1 MATMTL
7 DDLVEQL
14 RKAFGDE
21 LRSVVLYG
29 SATAG
34 EHIARRSD
42 YNVLVLVDSI
52 DLELLT
58 REAAITRAWAEAGN
72 PPPLTLTVQEWR
84 SSSDIFPMEYA
95 DILHRHRVL
104 HGDAPFDG
112 ISVKAADLRL
122 QLEQQTMGKLLQ
134 LRSGILA
141 SGGDRKR
148 LLELLSAS
156 LSTFMVIFRSIVR
169 YLGEDAP
176 TDYEELCKRV
186 AALTGI
192 STEQF
197 ARVVRHVRGGQ
208 KLAESE
214 VTPVLA
220 GYLATARQLA
230 QYIDQLP
237 ADTGESKS

>member
-1 MATMTL
+1 MTL

-29 SATAG
+29 SAAAG
-34 EHIARRSD
+34 EHIARQSD

-52 DLELLT
+52 DLEFLT

-72 PPPLTLTVQEWR
+72 PPPLTLTLQEWR
-84 SSSDIFPMEYA
+84 SSGDIFPMEYA
-95 DILHRHRVL
+95 DILQHHKVL
-104 HGDAPFDG
+104 HGSAPFEG
-112 ISVKAADLRL
+112 MSVDRADLRL

-134 LRSGILA
+134 LRSAILA

-148 LLELLSAS
+148 LLEMLGAS
-156 LSTFMVIFRSIVR
+156 LSTFMVIFRSVVR

-176 TDYEELCKRV
+176 SDYEALCKRV
-186 AALTGI
+186 TALTGI
-192 STEQF
+192 GTEQF

-208 KLAESE
+208 KLAEQE

-237 ADTGESKS
+237 ADIGESKS